1 MLQKV
6 CGPRKCGYRGALK
19 AALLFF
25 FTVLWF
31 RDNVSK
37 IGQRGQ
43 RDSVGDGRK
52 LLELIGPE
60 SKPEFVL
67 SR

>member
-1 MLQKV
+1 MSRSPKSGTV
-6 CGPRKCGYRGALK
+6 V
-19 AALLFF
+19 F

-52 LLELIGPE
+52 LSELIGSE
-60 SKPEFVL
+60 SEPEFVF
-67 SR
+67 SN